1 LKAGF
6 ITNNNKNSNRYE
18 IITIAKKKTYIN
30 RIIITIIIIIIM
42 ITMTAMI
49 IMLNE
54 YDTINHSANDMLLI
68 QRII

>member
-30 RIIITIIIIIIM
+30 RIIITIIIIM
-42 ITMTAMI
+42 ITMIAMI

-54 YDTINHSANDMLLI
+54 YDTINHRANDMLLI

>member
-30 RIIITIIIIIIM
+30 RIIITIIIIIM
-42 ITMTAMI
+42 ITMIAMI

-54 YDTINHSANDMLLI
+54 YDTINHRANDMLLI